1 MHLFVVRHAIA
12 EDAEQ
17 GQDDA
22 ERELTN
28 DGARKFKRAVQGLR
42 ELRWTF
48 DRVLTSPWKRAVQ
61 TAELL
66 KPLVDGPTI
75 STELLCDKPR
85 PELFALIAEASAPKD
100 GDSDGD
106 GESDQRATALV
117 GHEPWLSEL
126 VGWLAFGDLHHGEAI
141 EIKKGGVVWLEGTA
155 VPGGMKLRAVLP
167 PKVLRELR

>member
-12 EDAEQ
+12 EDAEP
-17 GQDDA
+17 GEDDTA
-22 ERELTN
+22 RELTN
-28 DGARKFKRAVQGLR
+28 DGARKFKRSVQGLR

-85 PELFALIAEASAPKD
+85 PELFALIAEATPAP
-100 GDSDGD
+100 D
-106 GESDQRATALV
+106 GEDDEDELRATALV

-126 VGWLAFGDLHHGEAI
+126 VGWLAFGDPHHGEAI

-155 VPGGMKLRAVLP
+155 VPGGMKLRALLP
-167 PKVLRELR
+167 PKILRELR

>member
-22 ERELTN
+22 ARELTN
-28 DGARKFKRAVQGLR
+28 DGVRKFKRAVQGLR

-85 PELFALIAEASAPKD
+85 PELFALIAETTPSP
-100 GDSDGD
+100 D
-106 GESDQRATALV
+106 GEEDDRRATALV

-126 VGWLAFGDLHHGEAI
+126 
-141 EIKKGGVVWLEGTA
+141 
-155 VPGGMKLRAVLP
+155 
-167 PKVLRELR
+167 